1 MVNHSFQIG
10 VIGAGAA
17 GMMAAAEAARSGASV
32 VLVEKNRKPGVKI
45 LMSGGTRCNIT
56 HHTNAKG
63 ISRAFGAGGRFLQPS
78 LGAFPP
84 EKVVRM
90 FEDLGVATKVEETGK
105 VFPVSDR
112 ALHVRDALLNQALEL
127 GVKVHT
133 EQPVLGFQS
142 KGQGGWEILTSTDHY
157 DVQRLIVTAGGK
169 SWPGCG
175 TTGDA
180 YPWLTE
186 LGHQIV
192 APRPALVPLVG
203 GSSWMHDMAGLTLTD
218 CEVSVVV
225 KLNRSRKPLARRRGS
240 LLITH
245 RGFSGPA
252 AMDISG
258 ALTAMDSPEDVEV
271 LLDSLPSV
279 DENQLIDHLTDRS
292 REGGRQ
298 RIATLLAHLLPK
310 RLAIMMAQQ
319 FNADCTVAELP
330 KTTRLRLL
338 DAVKRLPLS
347 ITGTLG
353 FDKAEVT
360 AGGVQLDEI
369 HPKTMESRICP
380 GLYIA
385 GEVLN
390 VDGPIGGYNFQAAF
404 STGRAAGIAA
414 AKSLE

>member
-1 MVNHSFQIG
+1 MNHSFQIG

-56 HHTNAKG
+56 HNTNAKG

-90 FEDLGVATKVEETGK
+90 FESLGVATKVEDTGK

-112 ALHVRDALLNQALEL
+112 ALHVRDALLKQALDL

-133 EQPVLGFQS
+133 EKPVLGFQATT
-142 KGQGGWEILTSTDHY
+142 QGGWEIRTNTDHY
-157 DVQRLIVTAGGK
+157 VVERLIVTTGGK

-180 YPWLTE
+180 YPWLTQ
-186 LGHQIV
+186 LGHKIV
-192 APRPALVPLVG
+192 PPRPALVPLVG
-203 GSSWMHDMAGLTLTD
+203 GSDWMHDLSGLTLAD
-218 CEVSVVV
+218 CEVSVVE
-225 KLNRSRKPLARRRGS
+225 KSKGSKNPLARRRSS

-252 AMDISG
+252 AMDVSG
-258 ALTAMDSPEDVEV
+258 ALTAMKSPGDCEV
-271 LLDSLPSV
+271 LLDSLPNL
-279 DENQLIDHLTDRS
+279 DESQLIEGLTDRS

-298 RIATLLAHLLPK
+298 RIASLLAQWLPK
-310 RLAIMMAQQ
+310 RLAQAMTQQ
-319 FNADCTVAELP
+319 FNADCIVAELP
-330 KTTRLRLL
+330 KATRLRLL
-338 DAVKRLPLS
+338 GGLKRLPLS
-347 ITGTLG
+347 VTGTLG

-404 STGRAAGIAA
+404 STGRAAGVAA
-414 AKSLE
+414 SKSLE

>member
-1 MVNHSFQIG
+1 
-10 VIGAGAA
+10 
-17 GMMAAAEAARSGASV
+17 V
-32 VLVEKNRKPGVKI
+32 V
-45 LMSGGTRCNIT
+45 
-56 HHTNAKG
+56 
-63 ISRAFGAGGRFLQPS
+63 
-78 LGAFPP
+78 
-84 EKVVRM
+84 
-90 FEDLGVATKVEETGK
+90 D
-105 VFPVSDR
+105 
-112 ALHVRDALLNQALEL
+112 
-127 GVKVHT
+127 
-133 EQPVLGFQS
+133 
-142 KGQGGWEILTSTDHY
+142 
-157 DVQRLIVTAGGK
+157 
-169 SWPGCG
+169 
-175 TTGDA
+175 
-180 YPWLTE
+180 
-186 LGHQIV
+186 
-192 APRPALVPLVG
+192 
-203 GSSWMHDMAGLTLTD
+203 
-218 CEVSVVV
+218 

-252 AMDISG
+252 AMDVSG

-279 DENQLIDHLTDRS
+279 NENQLIDHLTDRS

-310 RLAIMMAQQ
+310 RLAIVLAQQ